1 MRVLSSAVVS
11 AASLLPGLVS
21 AIIFDCAHIKK
32 DNYKYDLSPL
42 GGVHELYHAEK
53 VGDGTVLNTTY
64 VLDVCNILGSAAIR
78 GELNYG
84 RSRNSMDQPGA
95 RKK

>member
-78 GELNYG
+78 GELNCG

-95 RKK
+95 REK